1 MMKLFPS
8 QKDAAKQMILLP
20 SKIHQFKASYFLGI
34 AGAWLSRCAGTTP
47 PAQRLQHRGLAAVTA
62 PSKSQPVCT
71 VRSSLL
77 EAQISI
83 NVGSEV
89 LPH

>member
-47 PAQRLQHRGLAAVTA
+47 PGTAAAA
-62 PSKSQPVCT
+62 PWAGSGHCSQQVPACLHGEIQPT
-71 VRSSLL
+71 
-77 EAQISI
+77 
-83 NVGSEV
+83 GSTNLYKCGE
-89 LPH
+89 